1 MAYNWTQLQLDYKS
15 HGSPEHKGRHTNSHH
30 EIVFQTDHS
39 TEHRQNYDEDNDYFE
54 DGESGMKTQE
64 DEALFWAQ
72 AVEGKEL
79 CSICWSQ
86 D

>member
-1 MAYNWTQLQLDYKS
+1 MS
-15 HGSPEHKGRHTNSHH
+15 SHH

-39 TEHRQNYDEDNDYFE
+39 TVHRQNYDEDNDCFE

-64 DEALFWAQ
+64 DEALSWAQ

-79 CSICWSQ
+79 CSIY
-86 D
+86 